1 MRAWVTGCDNLL
13 DDEYKS
19 VLPFDLS
26 GEGYRF
32 RSVLMIMT
40 ADRVLCDILAEEAA
54 VGGLS
59 EQDARG
65 LRHDTLRALV
75 PSGLQ
80 EHDEETSICA
90 ILPPAELL
98 EQVHVPKTG
107 LLFEAPV
114 RIARRLLPAS
124 EERLDSAQEGLR
136 AFGLAC
142 QVLDDIVDFEGDVRA
157 KRSNYVLSLAA
168 AGGNGAGKTHAYA
181 DVDAATLDM
190 NGSASRGMQEDG
202 GALPGIAHGTCGRG
216 PRYLRRGM
224 ELDACSGAG
233 VAQGARGGARDAEG
247 GAMRLFWLRFATRS
261 LARRRARSGITF
273 GAIALGVGILTFLG
287 AMMVAVGDAMVENT
301 VSLHTGHVLVRA
313 EDARALVAR
322 WKSIDA
328 LPDEVSGSAAQV
340 VGAGDAGERRGRGAG
355 ATDGRDAGAR
365 GGDDGRAAHYYGG
378 RVSALGRRSALDRDR
393 GRHGRSAGSRSGRRA
408 DRAVRGRYGAAGGG
422 GGGVQDGDRA
432 L

>member
-1 MRAWVTGCDNLL
+1 MLEVQRTGTRGFSPQGGRRARRDMQASGVQRARPCPIERNLFSVLFLAALHALGAEGGRLRFLGGINQCMRAWVTGCDNLL

-181 DVDAATLDM
+181 DVDAATLDI
-190 NGSASRGMQEDG
+190 NDALRAACRKT
-202 GALPGIAHGTCGRG
+202 GALFRESRT
-216 PRYLRRGM
+216 
-224 ELDACSGAG
+224 ELAAAG
-233 VAQGARGGARDAEG
+233 LAISDAEWNWMLAAVPVLLRVPAEAL
-247 GAMRLFWLRFATRS
+247 AMLRE
-261 LARRRARSGITF
+261 G
-273 GAIALGVGILTFLG
+273 
-287 AMMVAVGDAMVENT
+287 
-301 VSLHTGHVLVRA
+301 
-313 EDARALVAR
+313 
-322 WKSIDA
+322 
-328 LPDEVSGSAAQV
+328 Q
-340 VGAGDAGERRGRGAG
+340 
-355 ATDGRDAGAR
+355 
-365 GGDDGRAAHYYGG
+365 
-378 RVSALGRRSALDRDR
+378 
-393 GRHGRSAGSRSGRRA
+393 
-408 DRAVRGRYGAAGGG
+408 
-422 GGGVQDGDRA
+422 
-432 L
+432 